1 MVSMWYCVSLHRCI
15 YIYLHVYCLYSSRK
29 CLFIYMYLCLINLPV
44 VNYLSNKL
52 VTIHITRLTV
62 WRSFLCADAC
72 RVCISSTLT
81 VSTSGYHRTKS
92 VPFAAS
98 ISRRLRKVTC
108 RWSSAAAPLWQNS
121 DRPSCDGCLFHG
133 RPWHLCQEHDRYMHI
148 HVVFLDVDFDDCASI
163 ACAEI
168 VCCDRNRVRW
178 VHLFSSECISYCL
191 AKVFILSYLIDSSFL
206 TDVRDKLSSS
216 DVLLSELAGKSVV
229 PQCTHLR

>member
-108 RWSSAAAPLWQNS
+108 RWSSAAAPLWQNG
-121 DRPSCDGCLFHG
+121 DHPSCEWCLFHG
-133 RPWHLCQEHDRYMHI
+133 DNSI
-148 HVVFLDVDFDDCASI
+148 CAMSMI
-163 ACAEI
+163 ATCTSM
-168 VCCDRNRVRW
+168 
-178 VHLFSSECISYCL
+178 LFSRKSTSTI
-191 AKVFILSYLIDSSFL
+191 
-206 TDVRDKLSSS
+206 
-216 DVLLSELAGKSVV
+216 VLQLHVW
-229 PQCTHLR
+229 T